1 MNEPRGRIL
10 IVDDEPIIRGML
22 KTELEES
29 FEVEA
34 AGNAAEALERCRNN
48 AYDLVISDINM
59 PGTKGYDLL
68 AEVKRT
74 WPKTRVALITA
85 YNVDDYVRMAKDHG
99 ISNIIPKTTP
109 FNFDELNT
117 LVRGLV
123 TEDIFGIERQMKKP
137 FEIVRQY
144 TVTQSDDIPVVEN
157 DIMGQVTRFFR
168 EERFL
173 RVLLE
178 EAISNAVYHAPVN
191 ERGET
196 KYKKHSRVVLAQD
209 EYVDIFLARDEE
221 KYGVSVI
228 DKSGALSKET
238 VLYKIDRNIHGDG
251 VLDENGRGIHM
262 SRLYSDR
269 LIINLKPGVK
279 TEVIFLNYYED
290 KYLGYKPLYINEL

>member
-1 MNEPRGRIL
+1 MIGRIL

-29 FEVEA
+29 FEVET
-34 AGNAAEALERCRNN
+34 AGNANEAMDRCRQNT
-48 AYDLVISDINM
+48 YDLVISDINM
-59 PGTKGYDLL
+59 PGIKGYDLL
-68 AEVKRT
+68 AEIKRT
-74 WPKTRVALITA
+74 YPRTRVALITA
-85 YNVDDYVRMAKDHG
+85 YNVDDYVRLAKHHG

-117 LVRGLV
+117 MVKGLV
-123 TEDIFGIERQMKKP
+123 TEEIFGIGRQMRP
-137 FEIVRQY
+137 VFEIVKQY
-144 TVTQSDDIPVVEN
+144 TVTNSDDIVAVED
-157 DIMGQVTRFFR
+157 DIMRQVAKFFR

-196 KYKKHSRVVLAQD
+196 KYRKHSRVVLTP
-209 EYVDIFLARDEE
+209 EEHVDISLARDEE

-228 DKSGALSKET
+228 DKSGRLTKET

-269 LIINLKPGVK
+269 LIINLKPNVK

-290 KYLGYKPLYINEL
+290 KYIGYKPLYINEL